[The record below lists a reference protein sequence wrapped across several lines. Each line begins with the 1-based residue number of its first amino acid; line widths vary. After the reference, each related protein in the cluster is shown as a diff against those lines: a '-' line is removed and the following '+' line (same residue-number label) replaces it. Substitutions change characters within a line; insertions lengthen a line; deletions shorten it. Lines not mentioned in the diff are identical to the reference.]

1 MFWRYHVNSGQIY
14 VIYALL
20 ISIAWLLLN
29 KLSKFNHLA
38 SGFIVGITSSLRP
51 PFILLFIPF
60 VIYRQYK
67 FLLGGIIG
75 ILFSLSLSLM
85 VVDVSIWK
93 QYILAMSSMTG
104 FVNLN
109 KYLQINEQAV
119 ASTDIIYPQIV
130 EGINATITNPLE
142 YNNFWV
148 SSIYDVLYSL
158 EISNKPQILAIGF
171 IIVITFLALYLIK
184 YNFQYKNINFMFLYG
199 TLMCLIG
206 EFFIPVSRYSYYDIQ
221 LIVPLFIIITRANI
235 RQLIQNKLIVFLIL
249 GLLLSIGCFN
259 WIPKFIIWSTYLI
272 TFYITITSLIL
283 AKQENE
289 T

>member
-1 MFWRYHVNSGQIY
+1 
-14 VIYALL
+14 
-20 ISIAWLLLN
+20 
-29 KLSKFNHLA
+29 
-38 SGFIVGITSSLRP
+38 
-51 PFILLFIPF
+51 
-60 VIYRQYK
+60 
-67 FLLGGIIG
+67 
-75 ILFSLSLSLM
+75 M